1 MKKCFFILAVLPA
14 FAMLSCR
21 TSRNAEIRTDNSS
34 MERYGGIFRR
44 ADSSFAALQLMR
56 KEVNERLSDLKVENT
71 VTYYSPPDSAGRQHP
86 VYVSTTRADR
96 RERESERSDTELYA
110 MLERMTNR
118 LDSLS
123 RTASASSRSHQ
134 KIMEVTWWD
143 LHKWQVLGGAGF
155 TLLIVCGILAYRL
168 KKK

>member
-1 MKKCFFILAVLPA
+1 MLAVLPVFAA
-14 FAMLSCR
+14 FSCR
-21 TSRNAEIRTDNSS
+21 ISRNAEIRTDNSS
-34 MERYGGIFRR
+34 TERYEGIFRR

-86 VYVSTTRADR
+86 VCVSTTRADR

-155 TLLIVCGILAYRL
+155 TLLIVCGILVYRL